1 MIDIQAGDETAFAA
15 AVERYRGEL
24 HVHCYRML
32 GSLEDAED
40 LVQETF
46 LRAWS
51 KRASFEGR
59 STLRAWLYRIAT
71 NAKELPAS
79 DARAPAGAED
89 ALLRRLMDAWERA
102 DAGTLAALLREDA
115 RLTMPPTT
123 SWYDG
128 RDAIATFFAEHA
140 FGPTSPGEMRVVA
153 TAANRQPAVAVY
165 LRRPGDSE
173 HRAFALTL
181 LRVERGAIAE
191 LTLFHLPE
199 LFA

>member
-1 MIDIQAGDETAFAA
+1 MLILRDVLEWSARETSW
-15 AVERYRGEL
+15 L
-24 HVHCYRML
+24 
-32 GSLEDAED
+32 LESSVASVNSA
-40 LVQETF
+40 LQ
-46 LRAWS
+46 RAH
-51 KRASFEGR
+51 A
-59 STLRAWLYRIAT
+59 TL
-71 NAKELPAS
+71 AKELPAS

-102 DAGTLAALLREDA
+102 DAGALAALLREDA

-199 LFA
+199 LFAAFGLPPAI